1 MAELVGALARKSPGS
16 QVASVAEGLRLAAA
30 GRLDEARSCYEKILA
45 ADPRNADVC
54 NNLGVLHLQRG
65 DVAAGAAM
73 FDRAFKLK
81 PQDAQVR
88 FNNVRA
94 SVAHGAALWS
104 QRQYGEAIAAFRRA
118 LHCDPGNAVA
128 LVNLINALGR
138 TGCRAE
144 RSDFVA
150 DTSAPAGTHVLIA
163 CMPKS
168 GSSFLK
174 EALHCLTG
182 WPDAGFSY
190 AYFQNEQEL
199 YLPYLVAVDRLNTV
213 TQQHC
218 RATVANVQILQ
229 GFDIRPVVLVRSL
242 PDVVMSLVDFYDGGA
257 VVNTFFASDWQAL
270 SADAKRDLI
279 VDHVMPWYV
288 SFYASWQHAAAAKR
302 LDCLFVRYED
312 MIADKAATLIRIAD
326 FLGLAKSADECRA
339 AVAKAEGD
347 RSKIRFNRGVAGRG
361 AATLT
366 ADQQARLRRLADPY
380 RSIDFTPVGL

>member
-1 MAELVGALARKSPGS
+1 MSAIISAYCICSAAMS
-16 QVASVAEGLRLAAA
+16 Q
-30 GRLDEARSCYEKILA
+30 
-45 ADPRNADVC
+45 P
-54 NNLGVLHLQRG
+54 
-65 DVAAGAAM
+65 GAAM

-190 AYFQNEQEL
+190 AYFQNEQKGPCWRE
-199 YLPYLVAVDRLNTV
+199 
-213 TQQHC
+213 Q
-218 RATVANVQILQ
+218 
-229 GFDIRPVVLVRSL
+229 RSE
-242 PDVVMSLVDFYDGGA
+242 
-257 VVNTFFASDWQAL
+257 W
-270 SADAKRDLI
+270 
-279 VDHVMPWYV
+279 
-288 SFYASWQHAAAAKR
+288 KR
-302 LDCLFVRYED
+302 LRTSV
-312 MIADKAATLIRIAD
+312 
-326 FLGLAKSADECRA
+326 
-339 AVAKAEGD
+339 
-347 RSKIRFNRGVAGRG
+347 
-361 AATLT
+361 
-366 ADQQARLRRLADPY
+366 
-380 RSIDFTPVGL
+380 